1 MGTLVAG
8 MEPVITMGDPRQDA
22 GMAPLLIAG
31 CRLPV
36 SPALVR

>member
-1 MGTLVAG
+1 MGSLVVG
-8 MEPVITMGDPRQDA
+8 MAPVLTMGDPRQDA
-22 GMAPLLIAG
+22 GMAPLLLGG